1 MTLVIGCLLIS
12 LGLFLFLVFLYLLLC
27 ATVSWA
33 EYDDTPCVVVFSIIG
48 IIVLAMGIL
57 AGLSGLEMVS

>member
-12 LGLFLFLVFLYLLLC
+12 LGLFLFLVFLYLVLC

-33 EYDDTPCVVVFSIIG
+33 EYDDTLCVVVFSIIG